1 MHTRLLM
8 ILSAF
13 FMGGLGLGASFLSH
27 EILAVLGLPS
37 SSALVVV
44 VQIAGALYLG
54 FAFMNW
60 MARGILIG
68 GIYSRPLALGNFLQF
83 GIIAITLVKAVSLSD
98 PLPLVVGTA
107 IYAMFTTWFG
117 MVLFMSPVGKDQA

>member
-1 MHTRLLM
+1 MT
-8 ILSAF
+8 LSAF
-13 FMGGLGLGASFLSH
+13 FMGALGLGASFLSH
-27 EILAVLGLPS
+27 EILGLFDLPS
-37 SSALVVV
+37 STEFVVV

-83 GIIAITLVKAVSLSD
+83 GVIAITLVKAVSLTD
-98 PLPLVVGTA
+98 PLPLIFGTA
-107 IYAMFTTWFG
+107 IYAIFTSWFG
-117 MVLFMSPVGKDQA
+117 IVLFMSPVGKDQA